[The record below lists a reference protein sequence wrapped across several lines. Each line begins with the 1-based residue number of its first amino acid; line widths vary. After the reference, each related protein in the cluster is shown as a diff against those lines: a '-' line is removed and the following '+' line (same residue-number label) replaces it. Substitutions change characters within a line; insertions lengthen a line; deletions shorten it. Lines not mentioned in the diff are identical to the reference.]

1 MDCFLDNNY
10 AIIFMDRVDDM
21 YTNEDTIKLFDANN
35 NFVANFDA
43 VIEEVEVS
51 IHGENYFDIDEE
63 LVNTNEIP
71 ISKEIEVEKPKK
83 IKREGNVTFKDFLPV
98 LFMIL
103 IFGIV
108 VYGGYYF
115 LNNFDVTT
123 LINNG

>member
-1 MDCFLDNNY
+1 
-10 AIIFMDRVDDM
+10 MDRVDDM

-43 VIEEVEVS
+43 VIEEVEKS
-51 IHGENYFDIDEE
+51 IHGDKYFDIDEE

-71 ISKEIEVEKPKK
+71 ISKDIEVEKPKK
-83 IKREGNVTFKDFLPV
+83 IRREGNVTIKDFLPV
-98 LFMIL
+98 LFMLL

-115 LNNFDVTT
+115 LNSFDVTT

>member
-1 MDCFLDNNY
+1 
-10 AIIFMDRVDDM
+10 MDRVDNM
-21 YTNEDTIKLFDANN
+21 YTNENTVKLFDANN
-35 NFVANFDA
+35 NFVADFDKK
-43 VIEEVEVS
+43 IEEIEIS
-51 IHGENYFDIDEE
+51 IHGEKYYDIDEE

-83 IKREGNVTFKDFLPV
+83 IKKEGKVTIKDFLPV
-98 LFMIL
+98 LFILL

-115 LNNFDVTT
+115 LNSFDVTA

>member
-1 MDCFLDNNY
+1 MIYY
-10 AIIFMDRVDDM
+10 AIIFMDRVMNM

-35 NFVANFDA
+35 NFVADFDKK
-43 VIEEVEVS
+43 IEEVEIS
-51 IHGENYFDIDEE
+51 IHGENYYDIDEE

-83 IKREGNVTFKDFLPV
+83 IKKIRKEGAVSFKDFLPV
-98 LFMIL
+98 LFIL
-103 IFGIV
+103 LVFGIV